1 MKLAILLTAT
11 VKVQVVGGNFSVEER
26 AKMYADTLRYYA
38 NVVGKK
44 YPIVFLENSD
54 YNLSDFKK
62 EFDKLL
68 DIEWIQLLP
77 SENLPFNPAK
87 GKSYNEYLMIKEG
100 VLRSEKLKFCSHFL
114 KITGRYAM
122 VNILTMAAEIEKR
135 AINKVFM
142 GDIKDTNLY
151 QWIGSKNYGHWG
163 DSRFWVFSV
172 DYYKTNMLNCYLEM
186 NDCEDGKWAEHY
198 LLRMARKYK
207 RDSRFI
213 FRFRHQVLFN
223 GITGM
228 RTSDELAT
236 GKYRQ
241 DSLSIRI
248 KCQVRHLL
256 RILFPNF
263 WF

>member
-1 MKLAILLTAT
+1 
-11 VKVQVVGGNFSVEER
+11 
-26 AKMYADTLRYYA
+26 
-38 NVVGKK
+38 
-44 YPIVFLENSD
+44 
-54 YNLSDFKK
+54 
-62 EFDKLL
+62 
-68 DIEWIQLLP
+68 
-77 SENLPFNPAK
+77 
-87 GKSYNEYLMIKEG
+87 
-100 VLRSEKLKFCSHFL
+100 
-114 KITGRYAM
+114 
-122 VNILTMAAEIEKR
+122 
-135 AINKVFM
+135 
-142 GDIKDTNLY
+142 
-151 QWIGSKNYGHWG
+151 
-163 DSRFWVFSV
+163 
-172 DYYKTNMLNCYLEM
+172 M

-207 RDSRFI
+207 RDSRVI

-241 DSLSIRI
+241 DSLSIRM